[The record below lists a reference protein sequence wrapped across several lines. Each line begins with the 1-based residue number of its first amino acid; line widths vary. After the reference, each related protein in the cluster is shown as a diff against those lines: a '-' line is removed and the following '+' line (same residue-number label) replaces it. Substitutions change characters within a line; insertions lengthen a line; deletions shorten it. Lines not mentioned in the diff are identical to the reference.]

1 MSSSWMLRIVRWLLA
16 VMSIVCVFSVVYHL
30 YNQQYETETAIYAT
44 ADESVA
50 FQGVYVRDET
60 PCTYSGQGAVC
71 YQVSDG
77 GKLGVDS
84 VIAHIYGDESQIDL
98 LQQISALQTELALL
112 EKIQNPGT
120 SESAQPANLSGL
132 IQEHYKSLILHRERN
147 QLTALESEKEQM
159 LILMSTYQLITNV
172 GMDFTPRIN
181 TINAQLTALQA
192 SQKAPMDTIYS
203 DRSAYFVSYV
213 DGYED
218 TLTKESIDDLTV
230 EEIRAVTDDTSQS
243 DNRVIGKL
251 IDGYEWYIVG
261 VIDNAKSLFETDMKV
276 TFKFESTAETVT
288 GVIDSIRATDNPNE
302 SIVAVRCDQLTH
314 DLVQHRTERVE
325 MIKGQYEGIKVN
337 REAVRFAQVEETVKD
352 PETGE
357 EQTQTVEARGVYIL
371 LGEQPAFRRL
381 DVIYEGS
388 DYLLTSLNAGEG
400 YVSLYDDI
408 IVNGVSADGT

>member
-98 LQQISALQTELALL
+98 LQQISALQNELALL

-147 QLTALESEKEQM
+147 QLTALESE
-159 LILMSTYQLITNV
+159 
-172 GMDFTPRIN
+172 
-181 TINAQLTALQA
+181 
-192 SQKAPMDTIYS
+192 
-203 DRSAYFVSYV
+203 
-213 DGYED
+213 
-218 TLTKESIDDLTV
+218 
-230 EEIRAVTDDTSQS
+230 
-243 DNRVIGKL
+243 
-251 IDGYEWYIVG
+251 
-261 VIDNAKSLFETDMKV
+261 
-276 TFKFESTAETVT
+276 
-288 GVIDSIRATDNPNE
+288 
-302 SIVAVRCDQLTH
+302 
-314 DLVQHRTERVE
+314 
-325 MIKGQYEGIKVN
+325 
-337 REAVRFAQVEETVKD
+337 
-352 PETGE
+352 
-357 EQTQTVEARGVYIL
+357 
-371 LGEQPAFRRL
+371 
-381 DVIYEGS
+381 
-388 DYLLTSLNAGEG
+388 
-400 YVSLYDDI
+400 
-408 IVNGVSADGT
+408 